1 MQLHDFTKRTVDLT
15 GALLGFLLLGP
26 VLCLTLVWILI
37 VSGRPVLHWSRRVGK
52 NNLEFLMP
60 KVRTMSVRAPQ
71 LATHLLPDPEK
82 MLLPGARLIR
92 GLSLDEIPQLWCV
105 FTGSMSLVGP
115 RPALF
120 NQNDLVEA
128 RTQKEIHRLVPGITG
143 WAQIRGRDE
152 LSVQEKVKMDFFYLK
167 NRSLWLDFQILA
179 HTLRKVVAR
188 EGVVH

>member
-1 MQLHDFTKRTVDLT
+1 MLWVLAIS
-15 GALLGFLLLGP
+15 GA
-26 VLCLTLVWILI
+26 
-37 VSGRPVLHWSRRVGK
+37 PVLHWSRRVGK
-52 NNLEFLMP
+52 NNIEFLMP
-60 KVRTMSVRAPQ
+60 KVRTMSNHAPQ
-71 LATHLLPDPEK
+71 LATHLLPDPGK
-82 MLLPGARLIR
+82 LLLPGALIIR
-92 GLSLDEIPQLWCV
+92 SLSLDEIPQLWCV
-105 FTGSMSLVGP
+105 LQGTMSLVGP

-128 RTQKEIHRLVPGITG
+128 RTQKEIRRLVPGITG